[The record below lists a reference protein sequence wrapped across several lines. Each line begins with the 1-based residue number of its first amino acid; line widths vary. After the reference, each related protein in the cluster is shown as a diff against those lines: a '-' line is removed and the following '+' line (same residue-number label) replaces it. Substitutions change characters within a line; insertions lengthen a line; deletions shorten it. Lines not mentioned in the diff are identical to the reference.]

1 MGREQAKTKVTM
13 PGQNVQSWR
22 GFKPEM
28 ESSTKKFVKKKIKN
42 QWNDA
47 FEMTS
52 VMFYAMPQFHR

>member
-13 PGQNVQSWR
+13 PGKNVQSWR

-42 QWNDA
+42 
-47 FEMTS
+47 
-52 VMFYAMPQFHR
+52 